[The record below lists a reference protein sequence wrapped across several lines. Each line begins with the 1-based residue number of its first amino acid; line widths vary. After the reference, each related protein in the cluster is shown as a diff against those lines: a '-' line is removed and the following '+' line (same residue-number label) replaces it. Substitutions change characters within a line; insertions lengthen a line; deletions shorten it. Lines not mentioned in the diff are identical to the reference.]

1 MSGARSEEI
10 TLQLRFKVTIT
21 QIDRLGLASTQHLCW
36 RTGPGL
42 LVDGGSTVAVL
53 FV

>member
-36 RTGPGL
+36 QTGL
-42 LVDGGSTVAVL
+42 LVGGGSTVAVL